1 MIKDLFILRDPDN
14 SETPVEALLE
24 FRGDSLTLRFR
35 NPGEEDEYGEVH
47 VEIKGGQLR
56 VFLTD
61 REGVGNGDPKDFTL
75 AEFRADEDDG

>member
-1 MIKDLFILRDPDN
+1 MIKDLFILQDPDN

-35 NPGEEDEYGEVH
+35 NPGDEDEYGEVR

-56 VFLTD
+56 VLLTD
-61 REGVGNGDPKDFTL
+61 QGSFGNGDPEHFTL